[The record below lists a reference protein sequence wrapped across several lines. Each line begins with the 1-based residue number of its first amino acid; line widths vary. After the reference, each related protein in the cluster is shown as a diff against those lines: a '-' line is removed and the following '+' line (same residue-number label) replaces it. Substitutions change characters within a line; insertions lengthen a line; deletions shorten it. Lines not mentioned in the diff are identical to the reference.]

1 MLFILCKLGSISDTV
16 IDFVYLLRVCLQ
28 MMLSPVSQPQLAL
41 IKHIRETST
50 TRVWCF
56 EILYV
61 LQQSFTFIEKK
72 IFYPAINQQSF
83 LTG

>member
-1 MLFILCKLGSISDTV
+1 
-16 IDFVYLLRVCLQ
+16 

-41 IKHIRETST
+41 IKHIREKST

-72 IFYPAINQQSF
+72 IFYPAINQQSVF
-83 LTG
+83 NRLVLSLVLFRSKYFDQTHFGTTTI